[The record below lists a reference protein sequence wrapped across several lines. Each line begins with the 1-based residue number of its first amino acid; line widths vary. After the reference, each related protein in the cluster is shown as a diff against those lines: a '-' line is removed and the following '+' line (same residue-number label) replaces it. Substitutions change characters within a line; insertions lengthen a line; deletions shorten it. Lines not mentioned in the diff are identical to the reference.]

1 VQEPDTLILNL
12 TFLGTVGVAFLMCL
26 ILFLL
31 GVITLLLAG
40 VGRLASILVMALFG
54 RFPRNETLP
63 LVRLNGPEGATGQ
76 LLQGPDPAS
85 DGAAAS
91 GSAATPGAAP
101 ASGAGRSVGRWRTAL
116 RPQRLKPAGLMSSLR
131 TAVAHHP
138 ALAAAR
144 REPPALSQG
153 WATAVAEADARAV
166 ARARAAA
173 PEIKLSVR
181 DLPDPR
187 VTADKV
193 VEVAPLVES
202 ALDRHDAAGGVPRS
216 FRKPQPPHPL
226 TLLDTGSLV
235 SLSASSVLAG
245 KAAGKARTT
254 EGNRAKIPGP
264 ESPQRAAG
272 RTGTP

>member
-1 VQEPDTLILNL
+1 
-12 TFLGTVGVAFLMCL
+12 
-26 ILFLL
+26 
-31 GVITLLLAG
+31 
-40 VGRLASILVMALFG
+40 MA
-54 RFPRNETLP
+54 
-63 LVRLNGPEGATGQ
+63 
-76 LLQGPDPAS
+76 
-85 DGAAAS
+85 
-91 GSAATPGAAP
+91 
-101 ASGAGRSVGRWRTAL
+101 RW
-116 RPQRLKPAGLMSSLR
+116 P
-131 TAVAHHP
+131 
-138 ALAAAR
+138 R

-202 ALDRHDAAGGVPRS
+202 ALDRHDAAGDVPRS

-226 TLLDTGSLV
+226 ALLDTGSLV

-245 KAAGKARTT
+245 KATGKARIS
-254 EGNRAKIPGP
+254 EGNRAKTPGA
-264 ESPQRAAG
+264 ETAQRAAG
-272 RTGTP
+272 RAGTP